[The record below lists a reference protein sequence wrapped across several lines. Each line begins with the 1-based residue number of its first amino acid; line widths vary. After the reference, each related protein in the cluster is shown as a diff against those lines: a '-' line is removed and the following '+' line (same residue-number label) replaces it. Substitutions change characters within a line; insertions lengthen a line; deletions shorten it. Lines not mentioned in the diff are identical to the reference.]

1 MATSLAGHAE
11 DDSMNTKRLLHISLA
26 MILMPVLFGAGYF
39 FAGHYF
45 DNERDRM
52 MQYTEDCD
60 LSRGPCTLRD
70 EELSL
75 EVEFKGSLLTGELLT
90 VYVTPD
96 REVDHVTIGFIQADE
111 STQSS
116 PRPALYDPSLGVWKN
131 EVILESDDPSEIN
144 WEILIATR
152 ENGRHHFAQVP
163 FRMND

>member
-1 MATSLAGHAE
+1 MVTSLAAHADNE
-11 DDSMNTKRLLHISLA
+11 SMNTKRLLHISLA

-60 LSRGPCTLRD
+60 LSRGACTLTD
-70 EELSL
+70 EVLSL
-75 EVEFKGSLLTGELLT
+75 ELELVGSLLTGKLLT
-90 VYVTPD
+90 VHVTPD
-96 REVDHVTIGFIQADE
+96 REVDYVTIGFIQADE

-116 PRPALYDPSLGVWKN
+116 PRPAIYDPALGVWKN

-152 ENGRHHFAQVP
+152 ENGRHNLAQVP
-163 FRMND
+163 FRIND

>member
-1 MATSLAGHAE
+1 
-11 DDSMNTKRLLHISLA
+11 MNTKRLLHISLA
-26 MILMPVLFGAGYF
+26 MILIPVLFGAGYF
-39 FAGHYF
+39 FAGHFF

-60 LSRGPCTLRD
+60 LSRGPCTLTD
-70 EELSL
+70 EELSV
-75 EVEFKGSLLTGELLT
+75 EVELGGSLLTGELIT
-90 VYVTPD
+90 VYITPD
-96 REVDHVTIGFIQADE
+96 KQVDYVTIGFIQADE

-116 PRPALYDPSLGVWKN
+116 PRPAVYDSSLGVWKN
-131 EVILESDDPSEIN
+131 EVILQSDDPSEIN

>member
-1 MATSLAGHAE
+1 
-11 DDSMNTKRLLHISLA
+11 MNTKRLLHISLA

-52 MQYTEDCD
+52 MQSADDCD
-60 LSRGPCTLRD
+60 LARGSCIVRD
-70 EELSL
+70 EELSVV
-75 EVEFKGSLLTGELLT
+75 VEFEGSLRTGEPLT
-90 VYVTPD
+90 VYITPD
-96 REVDHVTIGFIQADE
+96 REVDYVTIGFIQADE

-116 PRPALYDPSLGVWKN
+116 PRPAVYDPSLGVWKN
-131 EVILESDDPSEIN
+131 DVILESDDPSEIN

>member
-1 MATSLAGHAE
+1 
-11 DDSMNTKRLLHISLA
+11 MNTKRLLHISLA

-52 MQYTEDCD
+52 MQFTPDCD
-60 LSRGPCTLRD
+60 LARGPCTLRD
-70 EELSL
+70 EELSV
-75 EVEFKGSLLTGELLT
+75 EVEFEGSLLTGEPLT

-96 REVDHVTIGFIQADE
+96 REVDYVTIGFIQADE

-116 PRPALYDPSLGVWKN
+116 PRPAVYDPSLGVWKN
-131 EVILESDDPSEIN
+131 DVILESDDPSEIN

>member
-1 MATSLAGHAE
+1 MVTSLAAHADNE
-11 DDSMNTKRLLHISLA
+11 SMNTKRLLHISLA

-60 LSRGPCTLRD
+60 LSRGPCTLTD

-75 EVEFKGSLLTGELLT
+75 ELELAGSLLTGKLLT
-90 VYVTPD
+90 VHVTPD
-96 REVDHVTIGFIQADE
+96 REVDYVTIGFIQADE

-116 PRPALYDPSLGVWKN
+116 PRPPIYDPSLGVWKN
-131 EVILESDDPSEIN
+131 EVILGSDDP
-144 WEILIATR
+144 
-152 ENGRHHFAQVP
+152 
-163 FRMND
+163 